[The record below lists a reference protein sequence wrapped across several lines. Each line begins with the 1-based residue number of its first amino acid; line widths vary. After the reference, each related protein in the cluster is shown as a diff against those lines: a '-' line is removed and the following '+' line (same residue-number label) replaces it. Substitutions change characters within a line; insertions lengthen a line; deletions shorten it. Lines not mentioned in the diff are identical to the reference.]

1 MRCVKQSQQMKGGK
15 IAAAYA
21 IEIHAWRLCN
31 SLGSR
36 VGKAMVI
43 ADVDDFRNAARRR
56 VPHFLFEYIDGGS
69 YQQVSLARNVQDL
82 LGVCLDQ
89 RVLRDVSAVDPSVTL
104 FGQRLALPLVLA
116 PVGRAG
122 LNARRGEVQAARA
135 GLAAGTPFCLSTV
148 SACSIEEVA
157 AGSGQPP
164 WFQLYMLKDRGF
176 VAAMIDR
183 AQAAACPV
191 LVFTV
196 DLPVPGARYRDRR
209 SGLTGA
215 PGLAGQVR
223 RLGQALARPRWCW
236 DVGLRGRPLTLGNVA
251 GVLGS
256 SAPLGDFLGW
266 LANNFDPSATWA
278 DLEWV
283 RSRWPG
289 PLIVKGILHP
299 DDARAAVAAGADGI
313 VVSNHGGRQLDG
325 ALSAV
330 KALPGIVDAVGGITK
345 ILADGGVRSGLD
357 ILRYHSL
364 GADAVLAG
372 RPWVWA
378 LGANG
383 ERGVSQLIAMF
394 NAELRAAMALTG
406 KTRLEAA

>member
-1 MRCVKQSQQMKGGK
+1 M
-15 IAAAYA
+15 I
-21 IEIHAWRLCN
+21 L
-31 SLGSR
+31 
-36 VGKAMVI
+36 
-43 ADVDDFRNAARRR
+43 ADVADFRTAARRR
-56 VPHFLFEYIDGGS
+56 LPHFLFEYIDGGS
-69 YQQVSLARNVQDL
+69 YQQVSLARNVADL
-82 LGVCLDQ
+82 AQLSLDQ

-104 FGQRLALPLVLA
+104 FGQRFSLPLILA
-116 PVGRAG
+116 PVGLAG

-135 GLAAGTPFCLSTV
+135 ALAAGTVLCLSTV
-148 SACSIEEVA
+148 SACSIEEVS
-157 AGSGQPP
+157 AGSGHPP
-164 WFQLYMLKDRGF
+164 WFQLYMLRDRGF
-176 VAAMIDR
+176 VAAMLQR
-183 AQAAACPV
+183 AATANCPA

-215 PGLAGQVR
+215 PGLAGDLR

-236 DVGLRGRPLTLGNVA
+236 DVGLLGRPLTLGNVA

-256 SAPLGDFLGW
+256 GTPLGDFLGW
-266 LANNFDPSATWA
+266 LADNFDPAASWA

-283 RSRWPG
+283 RQLWKG

-299 DDARAAVAAGADGI
+299 DDARAAAAIGVDGI

-325 ALSAV
+325 AFSAV
-330 KALPGIVDAVGGITK
+330 AALPGIVDAVGGSVK

-357 ILRYHSL
+357 ILRYRAL

-378 LGANG
+378 LAAAG
-383 ERGVSQLIAMF
+383 ERGVAQLLSMF
-394 NAELRAAMALTG
+394 DAELRVAMALTG
-406 KTRLEAA
+406 QTRFGPSLHS

>member
-1 MRCVKQSQQMKGGK
+1 MT
-15 IAAAYA
+15 
-21 IEIHAWRLCN
+21 
-31 SLGSR
+31 
-36 VGKAMVI
+36 I
-43 ADVDDFRNAARRR
+43 ADVGDFRAAARRR

-69 YQQVSLARNVQDL
+69 YAEATLRNNISDLA
-82 LGVCLDQ
+82 GVALAQ
-89 RVLRDVSAVDPSVTL
+89 RVLCNVSRIDPSVTL

-116 PVGRAG
+116 PVGLAG

-135 GLAAGTPFCLSTV
+135 ANAAGTPLCLSTV
-148 SACSIEEVA
+148 SACSIEEVS
-157 AGSGQPP
+157 AGCGRPP
-164 WFQLYMLKDRGF
+164 WFQLYMLRDRGF
-176 VAAMIDR
+176 VVAMLDR
-183 AQAAACPV
+183 AQAAGCPV

-215 PGLAGQVR
+215 PGLSGQLQ
-223 RLGQALARPRWCW
+223 RLGQALARPGWCW

-266 LANNFDPSATWA
+266 LADNFDPAASWA
-278 DLEWV
+278 DLQWV
-283 RSRWPG
+283 RSRWSG

-325 ALSAV
+325 AVSAV
-330 KALPGIVDAVGGITK
+330 RALPGIVDAVGGTTR

-357 ILRYHSL
+357 ILRYRSL

-378 LGANG
+378 LGAAG
-383 ERGVSQLIAMF
+383 ERGVAQLIAMF
-394 NAELRAAMALTG
+394 ESELRAAMALTG
-406 KTRLEAA
+406 HARFDLQ

>member
-1 MRCVKQSQQMKGGK
+1 M
-15 IAAAYA
+15 I
-21 IEIHAWRLCN
+21 
-31 SLGSR
+31 
-36 VGKAMVI
+36 I
-43 ADVDDFRNAARRR
+43 ADVADFRTAARRR

-69 YQQVSLARNVQDL
+69 YQQVSLARNVEDL
-82 LGVCLDQ
+82 AAISLDQ
-89 RVLRDVSAVDPSVTL
+89 RVLRDVSAIDPSITL
-104 FGQRLALPLVLA
+104 FGQRLNLPLLLA
-116 PVGRAG
+116 PVGLAG

-135 GLAAGTPFCLSTV
+135 ALAAGTALCLSTV
-148 SACSIEEVA
+148 SACSIEEVT

-164 WFQLYMLKDRGF
+164 WFQLYMLRDRGF
-176 VAAMIDR
+176 VSAMIDR
-183 AQAAACPV
+183 AAAANCPA

-215 PGLAGQVR
+215 PGLAGDLR
-223 RLGQALARPRWCW
+223 RLGQALAKPAWCW
-236 DVGLRGRPLTLGNVA
+236 DVGLWGRPLTLGNVA
-251 GVLGS
+251 GVLG
-256 SAPLGDFLGW
+256 ARTPLGDFLGW
-266 LANNFDPSATWA
+266 LAANFDPAATWA

-283 RSRWPG
+283 RQRWPG

-299 DDARAAVAAGADGI
+299 DDARAAAAIGADGI

-330 KALPGIVDAVGGITK
+330 AALPGIVDAVGGTIK

-357 ILRYHSL
+357 ILRYRAL

-378 LGANG
+378 LGAAG
-383 ERGVSQLIAMF
+383 ERGVAQLLAMF
-394 NAELRAAMALTG
+394 DAELRAAMALTG
-406 KTRLEAA
+406 QTHFAADGSLGGGSASA

>member
-1 MRCVKQSQQMKGGK
+1 M
-15 IAAAYA
+15 I
-21 IEIHAWRLCN
+21 
-31 SLGSR
+31 
-36 VGKAMVI
+36 I
-43 ADVDDFRNAARRR
+43 ADVADFRTAARRR

-69 YQQVSLARNVQDL
+69 YQQVSLARNIEDL
-82 LGVCLDQ
+82 AGVNLDQ
-89 RVLRDVSAVDPSVTL
+89 RVLRDVSALDPSVTL
-104 FGQRLALPLVLA
+104 FGQKLALPLVFA
-116 PVGRAG
+116 PVGLAG

-135 GLAAGTPFCLSTV
+135 ANAGGVPLCLSTV

-157 AGSGQPP
+157 TGSGRPP
-164 WFQLYMLKDRGF
+164 WFQLYMLRDRGF
-176 VAAMIDR
+176 VAAMLDR
-183 AQAAACPV
+183 AQAANCPV

-215 PGLAGQVR
+215 SGLQGQLR
-223 RLGQALARPRWCW
+223 RLGQALAKPGWCW
-236 DVGLRGRPLTLGNVA
+236 DVGLRGRPLALGNVA

-266 LANNFDPSATWA
+266 LASNFDAAATWA

-283 RSRWPG
+283 RSRWSG

-325 ALSAV
+325 AVSAV
-330 KALPGIVDAVGGITK
+330 KALPDIVGAVGGTTR

-357 ILRYHSL
+357 ILRYRSL
-364 GADAVLAG
+364 GADAVLVG

-378 LGANG
+378 LGAAG
-383 ERGVSQLIAMF
+383 ELGVAQLISMLES
-394 NAELRAAMALTG
+394 ELRAAMALTG
-406 KTRLEAA
+406 TTRLDQL

>member
-1 MRCVKQSQQMKGGK
+1 VAFVPQARQGADKV
-15 IAAAYA
+15 
-21 IEIHAWRLCN
+21 
-31 SLGSR
+31 
-36 VGKAMVI
+36 AMI
-43 ADVDDFRNAARRR
+43 ADVADFRAAARRR

-69 YQQVSLARNVQDL
+69 YQQVSLARNVEDL
-82 LGVCLDQ
+82 AGVALDQ
-89 RVLRDVSAVDPSVTL
+89 RVLRDVSAIDPSVTL

-116 PVGRAG
+116 PVGLAG

-135 GLAAGTPFCLSTV
+135 ANTAGVPLCLSTV

-157 AGSGQPP
+157 AGSGRPP
-164 WFQLYMLKDRGF
+164 WFQLYMLRDRGF
-176 VAAMIDR
+176 VAAMLDR
-183 AQAAACPV
+183 AKAADCPA

-196 DLPVPGARYRDRR
+196 DLPVPGARYRDLR

-215 PGLAGQVR
+215 PGLSGQLR
-223 RLGQALARPRWCW
+223 RLGQALAKPGWCW
-236 DVGLRGRPLTLGNVA
+236 DVGLLGRPLTLGNVA

-266 LANNFDPSATWA
+266 LANNFDPAATWA

-299 DDARAAVAAGADGI
+299 DDARAAVSAGADGI

-325 ALSAV
+325 AISAV
-330 KALPGIVDAVGGITK
+330 KALPGIVDAVGGTTR

-357 ILRYHSL
+357 ILRYRSL

-378 LGANG
+378 LGAAG
-383 ERGVSQLIAMF
+383 ERGVAQLISMF
-394 NAELRAAMALTG
+394 EGELRAAMALTG
-406 KTRLEAA
+406 ATRLEQLR

>member
-1 MRCVKQSQQMKGGK
+1 M
-15 IAAAYA
+15 
-21 IEIHAWRLCN
+21 L
-31 SLGSR
+31 
-36 VGKAMVI
+36 I
-43 ADVDDFRNAARRR
+43 ADVSDFRAAARQR

-69 YQQVSLARNVQDL
+69 YQQVSLARNIQDL
-82 LGVCLDQ
+82 AGVNLDQ
-89 RVLRDVSAVDPSVTL
+89 RVLRDVSSLNPSITL
-104 FGQRLALPLVLA
+104 FGETLAIPLILA
-116 PVGRAG
+116 PVGLAG

-135 GLAAGTPFCLSTV
+135 AIAAGIPLCLSTV
-148 SACSIEEVA
+148 SACSIEEVVV
-157 AGSGQPP
+157 GSGRPP
-164 WFQLYMLKDRGF
+164 WFQLYMLRDRGF
-176 VAAMIDR
+176 VAAMLER
-183 AQAAACPV
+183 AKAAACPA

-215 PGLAGQVR
+215 PGLGGQLR
-223 RLGQALARPRWCW
+223 RLGQALARPGWCW
-236 DVGLRGRPLTLGNVA
+236 DVGLLGRPLTLGNVA

-266 LANNFDPSATWA
+266 LANNFDPAATWA

-283 RSRWPG
+283 RSRWSG

-325 ALSAV
+325 ASSAV
-330 KALPGIVDAVGGITK
+330 KALPGIVDAVGGSTR

-378 LGANG
+378 LGAAG
-383 ERGVSQLIAMF
+383 ERGVAQLIAMF
-394 NAELRAAMALTG
+394 DSELRAAMALTG
-406 KTRLEAA
+406 RTRLQPS

>member
-1 MRCVKQSQQMKGGK
+1 
-15 IAAAYA
+15 
-21 IEIHAWRLCN
+21 
-31 SLGSR
+31 LGT
-36 VGKAMVI
+36 VPAVII
-43 ADVDDFRNAARRR
+43 ADVADFRAAARRR

-69 YQQVSLARNVQDL
+69 YQQVSLARNVDDL
-82 LGVCLDQ
+82 AGVILDQ
-89 RVLRDVSAVDPSVTL
+89 RVLCDVSRLDPSITL
-104 FGQRLALPLVLA
+104 FGQRLALPLILA
-116 PVGRAG
+116 PVGLAG

-135 GLAAGTPFCLSTV
+135 ASAAGIPLCLSTV
-148 SACSIEEVA
+148 SACSIEEVT
-157 AGSGQPP
+157 AGSQRPP

-176 VAAMIDR
+176 VAAMLER
-183 AQAAACPV
+183 ARAAACPA

-215 PGLAGQVR
+215 PGIGGQFR
-223 RLGQALARPRWCW
+223 RLAQALARPGWCW
-236 DVGLRGRPLTLGNVA
+236 DVGLLGQPLTLGNVA

-256 SAPLGDFLGW
+256 GAPLGDFLGW
-266 LANNFDPSATWA
+266 LANNFDPAATWA

-283 RSRWPG
+283 RSQWPG

-330 KALPGIVDAVGGITK
+330 RALPGIVAAVGGRTR

-357 ILRYHSL
+357 ILRYRSL

-378 LGANG
+378 LGARG
-383 ERGVSQLIAMF
+383 ERGVAQLIAMLDS
-394 NAELRAAMALTG
+394 ELRAAMALTG
-406 KTRLEAA
+406 TVQF